1 MEKKLEEINVRELEE
16 NEKVEIGG
24 GGSERK
30 DGKRTNFWE
39 WLKTGLLG

>member
-1 MEKKLEEINVRELEE
+1 MEKKLKEINVRELEE

-30 DGKRTNFWE
+30 DEKRGS
-39 WLKTGLLG
+39 WLESIWDLLTS

>member
-1 MEKKLEEINVRELEE
+1 MEKKLKEINVRELEE

-30 DGKRTNFWE
+30 DGKAGS
-39 WLKTGLLG
+39 WLDSIWDLLTS